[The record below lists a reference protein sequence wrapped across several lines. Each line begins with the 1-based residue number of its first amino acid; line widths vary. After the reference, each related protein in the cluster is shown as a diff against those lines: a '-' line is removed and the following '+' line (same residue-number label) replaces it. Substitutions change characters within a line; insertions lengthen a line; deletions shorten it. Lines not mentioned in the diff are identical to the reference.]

1 MPDGRQPP
9 HTAWVLV
16 ARLGRSRGLR
26 GEIYADG
33 SMPPDR
39 FTELERVWLRKP
51 GGELL
56 NGGEP
61 LEVLA
66 IRPYKG
72 RLVFAFAGIDSIEAA
87 EPIEQC
93 EVVIPAEERPALEE
107 GEYYL
112 SDLVGC
118 EVIHRGTGAKF
129 GTVTGWQQYGGP
141 ELLEVLADGAR
152 PGDAIWIPFAKA
164 ICVEIDPARRRIV
177 VDPPEGLLELNQARE
192 AGPGPDR

>member
-1 MPDGRQPP
+1 
-9 HTAWVLV
+9 
-16 ARLGRSRGLR
+16 
-26 GEIYADG
+26 
-33 SMPPDR
+33 
-39 FTELERVWLRKP
+39 
-51 GGELL
+51 
-56 NGGEP
+56 
-61 LEVLA
+61 VLA
-66 IRPYKG
+66 IRPHKG
-72 RLVFAFAGIDSIEAA
+72 RLAFSFAGVDSIEAA
-87 EPIEQC
+87 EPFEQC
-93 EVVIPAEERPALEE
+93 EVVIPAGDRPALEE

-118 EVIHRGTGAKF
+118 EVIHRGTGLRF

-152 PGDAIWIPFAKA
+152 PGDAVWIPFAKA